1 MAARTVRDRLCQ
13 VIRQHQLDP
22 NLVKAYA
29 TDFCGVKA
37 LREATRDQ
45 VENFV
50 AHLADWAE
58 KDRNALLCQ
67 LNSYPA
73 QRRRCRMKRQITGL
87 RAADRSAADQ
97 IPDGVFL
104 VKVQRARFQ
113 RQAQKPYYTLTLTIL
128 EPSRFA
134 GQVISSR
141 LYCSP
146 KALWKLNWFLR
157 DFGYDTELLG
167 RDEVDETQL
176 VGLKGVVKI
185 SHIVFNGTSLLRL
198 DGFAPAG
205 RWEELSPA
213 NLDNPQVA

>member
-1 MAARTVRDRLCQ
+1 
-13 VIRQHQLDP
+13 
-22 NLVKAYA
+22 
-29 TDFCGVKA
+29 
-37 LREATRDQ
+37 
-45 VENFV
+45 
-50 AHLADWAE
+50 
-58 KDRNALLCQ
+58 
-67 LNSYPA
+67 
-73 QRRRCRMKRQITGL
+73 MKRQITGL
-87 RAADRSAADQ
+87 HSADRGAADQ

-104 VKVQRARFQ
+104 VRVQRVQFR
-113 RQAQKPYYTLTLTIL
+113 RQEQKPYYTLTLAIF

-134 GQVISSR
+134 GHLFSSR

-185 SHIVFNGTSLLRL
+185 SHVVLNGASLLRL